1 MLLYLNQFL
10 KVELLTIFIFIYFKE
25 LCWLYLSLSQYVVRP
40 IPCITLS
47 SSSSRQC
54 WTTLY
59 SGTHTGTYVINVIR
73 LSFSRSTQT
82 AFFFFPTTPTIFPL
96 QKVLLSHHSSITR
109 NSSHYLLPTSHACRC
124 LTIQSRSVTVL
135 ILRKGRLAETQP
147 LFS

>member
-1 MLLYLNQFL
+1 MTNSGLKEKGKKIKKNMLLYLNQFL

-25 LCWLYLSLSQYVVRP
+25 LCWLYLSLSQYVVRS

-82 AFFFFPTTPTIFPL
+82 AFFFFLP
-96 QKVLLSHHSSITR
+96 
-109 NSSHYLLPTSHACRC
+109 LLPFSLCRKYC
-124 LTIQSRSVTVL
+124 SVITAALPGILL
-135 ILRKGRLAETQP
+135 ITFYP
-147 LFS
+147 LVMPADASLYNPDQ

>member
-1 MLLYLNQFL
+1 M
-10 KVELLTIFIFIYFKE
+10 KVEFLTFFFYYFKE
-25 LCWLYLSLSQYVVRP
+25 LFWLFLSLSQYTVRS
-40 IPCITLS
+40 IPCIMLS
-47 SSSSRQC
+47 SSSSRQY

-59 SGTHTGTYVINVIR
+59 SGTHTDTYVINVIR
-73 LSFSRSTQT
+73 LSFSRSTQP
-82 AFFFFPTTPTIFPL
+82 FFFFLPLLPFSPL

-124 LTIQSRSVTVL
+124 LTIQSRSITVL

>member
-1 MLLYLNQFL
+1 M
-10 KVELLTIFIFIYFKE
+10 KVEFLTIFIFIYFKE
-25 LCWLYLSLSQYVVRP
+25 LCWLYLSQYVVRS

-54 WTTLY
+54 WTILY

-82 AFFFFPTTPTIFPL
+82 AFFFFLPLLPFSPL

-124 LTIQSRSVTVL
+124 LTIQSRSITVL

>member
-1 MLLYLNQFL
+1 M
-10 KVELLTIFIFIYFKE
+10 KVEFLTIFIFIYFKE
-25 LCWLYLSLSQYVVRP
+25 LCWLYLSQYVVRS

-54 WTTLY
+54 WTILY

-82 AFFFFPTTPTIFPL
+82 AFFFFLPLLPFSPL

-109 NSSHYLLPTSHACRC
+109 NSSHYLLPTSHVCRC